1 MVVNVGTVDRVVR
14 LVLGVGLIVVV
25 LYGGLAF
32 FDGAFA
38 KYIAII
44 VGLVLAI
51 TGLMK
56 TCPIY
61 SILGIG
67 TCKV

>member
-14 LVLGVGLIVVV
+14 LVLGVALIVVV
-25 LYGGLAF
+25 LYGGLAL
-32 FDGAFA
+32 FDGAVA

-61 SILGIG
+61 SIFGIG